1 VIRVVVVDD
10 HPVVREG
17 LAAVLAD
24 EPDFTIVGQADTG
37 EKAIADLPNSLPD
50 VVVVD
55 LRLPGI
61 SGTETC
67 QELKRVR
74 PSTRVIVLT
83 SFPHDGA
90 IMNAFVAGANGFLL
104 KESDPSVLRQAVRE
118 VAKGETYVDP
128 RIAAKLVAF
137 ATKGRRTK
145 GPFGLT
151 LQEMRVIEKLP
162 KGMTNREIGRELGIS
177 EDTVKTHLRHAM
189 YKIKAKDRAEA
200 AAFALREGLA

>member
-1 VIRVVVVDD
+1 MIRVVVVDD

-17 LAAVLAD
+17 LAAVLSD
-24 EPDFTIVGQADTG
+24 EPDFRIVGQAESG
-37 EKAIADLPNSLPD
+37 ERMLSDFQTLLPD

-67 QELKRVR
+67 EAIKLMR
-74 PSTRVIVLT
+74 PATRVIVLT
-83 SFPHDGA
+83 SFPNDGA
-90 IMNAFVAGANGFLL
+90 VMNAFVAGANGFVL
-104 KESDPSVLRQAVRE
+104 KESEPTVLRQAVRE

-145 GPFGLT
+145 GPFDLT
-151 LQEMRVIEKLP
+151 LQEMRVLEKLP
-162 KGMTNREIGRELGIS
+162 KGLTNREIGKELGIA
-177 EDTVKTHLRHAM
+177 EDTVKTHLSNALR
-189 YKIKAKDRAEA
+189 KIKAKDRAEA